1 MNRARLNKPGFT
13 LVELLVV
20 IAIIGIL
27 VALLLPAIQA
37 AREAARRT
45 QCTNNLK
52 QWGLGMQNYHDT
64 WTKLPFGAVSGSSAA
79 GPKRHTWVPGMW
91 PFIEQSVLYDRY
103 DFNLVFHV
111 PPNIVQNTL
120 DGVVAETVPSYYCP
134 SNPGARI
141 WKGDTYWR
149 ARGHYLLN
157 WGSGGITIPQ
167 ATTMAP
173 FGYIGGTNTNPFSCG
188 LNAFVDG
195 TSTTLL
201 MSEGAVPLS
210 ETSNDARG
218 DFMND
223 DTAYCGFAF
232 MTTNTPNTTV
242 PDNVANCTATSIPH
256 APCANNGGAQRM
268 QAARSLH
275 PGGVNAMLAD
285 GAVRF
290 VSSNI
295 DLATWRALGTMQ
307 GGEVVGA
314 Y

>member
-1 MNRARLNKPGFT
+1 MNRARVLKSGFT

-45 QCTNNLK
+45 QCNNHLK
-52 QWGLGMQNYHDT
+52 QWGLAMQNYHDT
-64 WTKLPFGAVSGSSAA
+64 WRKLPFGAVSNGGAA
-79 GPKRHTWVPGMW
+79 YRRHTYVPGIW
-91 PFIEQSVLYDRY
+91 PFLEQAALHDRY

-120 DGVVAETVPSYYCP
+120 NGVLAETVPWYYCP

-141 WKGDTYWR
+141 WQGDSYWR

-157 WGSGGITIPQ
+157 WGSGGLTVAQ

-173 FGYIGGTNTNPFSCG
+173 FGYIGGSSTNPFSCAF
-188 LNAFVDG
+188 NAFLDG

-201 MSEGAVPLS
+201 MSEGAVPMAP
-210 ETSNDARG
+210 TSNDARG

-223 DTAYCGFAF
+223 DIQYAGFAF

-242 PDNVANCTATSIPH
+242 PDNVANCTATSIPY
-256 APCANNGGAQRM
+256 APCVNNGAAQRM

-275 PGGVNAMLAD
+275 PGGVNVMLAD

-290 VSSNI
+290 VSDNI